1 MSKVNQKINF
11 VQILV
16 SIMLS
21 KLTPYIYTE
30 LMKLI
35 ESLLKHI
42 KQYLIIS
49 KWIYVSLHDS
59 FYVTTLYVLIQ
70 NGPIS

>member
-1 MSKVNQKINF
+1 MSKLNPKNNF

-21 KLTPYIYTE
+21 KLRLYIE

-49 KWIYVSLHDS
+49 KWI
-59 FYVTTLYVLIQ
+59 
-70 NGPIS
+70 